1 MPYVLFIL
9 AIGGGGVAGFC
20 VAWYI
25 KNKELAM
32 KDQELA
38 LEKRTLDQRE
48 IIIEK
53 LEDRFKAVASDVLR
67 LNRKDFL
74 EDLERARREHNADLE
89 TKERGR
95 LSSAKPRCLRVFIR
109 PNSR

>member
-48 IIIEK
+48 I
-53 LEDRFKAVASDVLR
+53 S
-67 LNRKDFL
+67 
-74 EDLERARREHNADLE
+74 
-89 TKERGR
+89 
-95 LSSAKPRCLRVFIR
+95 
-109 PNSR
+109 